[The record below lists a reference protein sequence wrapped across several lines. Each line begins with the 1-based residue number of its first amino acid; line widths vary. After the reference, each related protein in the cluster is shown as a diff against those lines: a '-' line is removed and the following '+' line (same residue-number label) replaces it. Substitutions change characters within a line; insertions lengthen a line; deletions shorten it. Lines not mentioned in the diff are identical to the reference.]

1 MISRQRGRQ
10 ERVAPACANPTMTGV
25 EKSRMDMFSASSG
38 EAVTGRKSLT
48 AGYYGS
54 LMGH

>member
-38 EAVTGRKSLT
+38 EAVTGRQSLT